1 MKISASSYPEI
12 PGRRDFV
19 KNVLVNSAA
28 EILKDDKKTAFLPS
42 GSWVTGK
49 GYDTKLSDYDL
60 TILVPDS
67 SYPKMEKKVVDTKEH
82 LKEVVTR
89 KLKGHNLPERKI
101 YEEILPS
108 INVFPTPRIQNCF
121 DSYPQFRT
129 YTDLNISLNPA
140 REDSDKGLWQMKG
153 MMTKHFENEGGLIYF
168 QDGQINNISIRQN
181 KPLFYDV
188 LQQQNIDMPSAEP
201 FFFSQKIKI
210 LNEFI
215 DILKSNKELS
225 PREFFKYLQRIQK
238 FFFKDSKND
247 LFLVIKDENKKDKV
261 KYQKLTEQE
270 KLFEAK
276 YSEIIQSFKQ
286 SQKARNPYSVE
297 QYLTK
302 TLENLKL
309 FQELS
314 LELLKRPVLRGFLK

>member
-1 MKISASSYPEI
+1 MKVSFNSYPETST
-12 PGRRDFV
+12 RRDFV

-28 EILKDDKKTAFLPS
+28 EVLKDDKRIAFLPS
-42 GSWVTGK
+42 GSWVTGR
-49 GYDTKLSDYDL
+49 GYEPRLSDYDL

-67 SYPKMEKKVVDTKEH
+67 SYSKMEKKVVDIKEH
-82 LKEVVTR
+82 LKEIVTAR
-89 KLKGHNLPERKI
+89 LKKHNIKEQTI
-101 YEEILPS
+101 YEEVLPS

-121 DSYPQFRT
+121 DSYPQFRE

-153 MMTKHFENEGGLIYF
+153 MMSKHFEDEGSLIYF
-168 QDGQINNISIRQN
+168 QDGQIHNMLIKKN
-181 KPLFYDV
+181 KPLFYGV
-188 LQQQNIDMPSAEP
+188 LHKQNIDMPSAEP

-215 DILKSNKELS
+215 DILKANKELS

-247 LFLVIKDENKKDKV
+247 IFPIRSDENKSSKA
-261 KYQKLTEQE
+261 KYQKLVEQE

-276 YSEIIQSFKQ
+276 YAEIIKSFKQ
-286 SQKARNPYSVE
+286 SPNVQNPYLIE
-297 QYLTK
+297 QYLAK

-309 FQELS
+309 FQEFS